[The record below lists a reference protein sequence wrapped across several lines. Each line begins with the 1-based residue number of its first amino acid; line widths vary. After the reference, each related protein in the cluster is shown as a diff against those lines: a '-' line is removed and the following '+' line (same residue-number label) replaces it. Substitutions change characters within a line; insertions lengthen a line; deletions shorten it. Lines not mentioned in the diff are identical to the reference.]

1 MTEQFVIHIAREAF
15 FTMLLISGPVLAV
28 ALIVGLSIS
37 IFQAATS
44 IQEFT
49 LTFVPKIVAVFIVIV
64 VTFPWIVGLITSF
77 TINLYSRIPFIG
89 Q

>member
-15 FTMLLISGPVLAV
+15 FTMLLISGPILAI
-28 ALIVGLSIS
+28 ALLIGLVIS

-49 LTFVPKIVAVFIVIV
+49 LTFVPKIVGVFVVIV
-64 VTFPWIVGLITSF
+64 LSFPWIVNLITSF
-77 TINLYSRIPFIG
+77 TINLYNQIPFIG
-89 Q
+89 R

>member
-15 FTMLLISGPVLAV
+15 FTMLLISGPVLAI
-28 ALIVGLSIS
+28 ALLIGLSIS
-37 IFQAATS
+37 VFQAATS

-49 LTFVPKIVAVFIVIV
+49 LTFVPKIIGVFIVIV
-64 VTFPWIVGLITSF
+64 ITFPWAVNLITSF
-77 TINLYSRIPFIG
+77 TINLFNQIPFMG